1 MLTEDWMMRQV
12 EALAR
17 SIAYLVFH
25 KDTTLYVPTGS
36 EEDAGADQL
45 HRLLLEK
52 LEAGDIGEA
61 EDLLFQAS
69 EEGGLE
75 CLEVGV
81 DFYARLNDLTDDQL
95 KQAGFGRDE
104 IQEGLQDLADQFGVS
119 LSL

>member
-25 KDTTLYVPTGS
+25 KDTTLYVPTGA
-36 EEDAGADQL
+36 EKDAGADQL

-52 LEAGDIGEA
+52 LEAGDIGGA